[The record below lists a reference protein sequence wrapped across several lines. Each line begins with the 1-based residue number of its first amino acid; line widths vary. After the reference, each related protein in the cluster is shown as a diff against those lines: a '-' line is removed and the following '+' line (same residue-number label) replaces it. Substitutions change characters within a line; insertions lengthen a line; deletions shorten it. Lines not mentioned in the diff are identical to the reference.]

1 MSEVLIT
8 GATGTVGWPIARDLL
23 ARGDSVRA
31 LVRDVERARTLL
43 PEGVEP
49 VPGDVA
55 DRESVRKAVA
65 GAEIVYHAA
74 GLPEQWRR
82 DDADFTRVNVEGTRN
97 VAEEAL
103 AAGVRRLAYTSTID
117 VFRWAPGIPFDE
129 RVLDPDPRPTVYER
143 SKQEADRIVV
153 ALMEQ
158 GLDAVFLHPSAVY
171 GPVPALA
178 VGLNDLIVRLAT
190 KKIPMLLPGGMPVVH
205 CDDVAAAHIKAVGE
219 APAGSRF
226 IIADRYLTLSEIAAS
241 VASAVPEAR
250 KPPVMPSAFA
260 RAVSAI
266 GERVAARTGK
276 PPLIPRGA
284 LIFLESHPVPD
295 ASRVRA
301 DLGIEITPW
310 ERGLAE
316 TVERFRAQGW
326 RTAA

>member
-1 MSEVLIT
+1 MAEILIT
-8 GATGTVGWPIARDLL
+8 GATGTVGWPIARGLV

-31 LVRDVERARTLL
+31 LVRDVERARSLL
-43 PEGVEP
+43 PEGAEP
-49 VPGDVA
+49 VRGDVA
-55 DRESVRKAVA
+55 DRDSVRSAVA
-65 GAEIVYHAA
+65 GAEVVFHAA

-129 RVLDPDPRPTVYER
+129 RILDAEPRPTVYER

-153 ALMEQ
+153 ALAEK
-158 GLDAVFLHPSAVY
+158 GLDAVVLHPSAVY

-205 CDDVAAAHIKAVGE
+205 CNDVAAAHIKAADD

-226 IIADRYLTLSEIAAS
+226 IVSDRYLTLGEIAAS
-241 VASAVPEAR
+241 VAAAVPEAR
-250 KPPVMPSAFA
+250 KPPVMPAVFA
-260 RAVSAI
+260 RVVSSV
-266 GERVAARTGK
+266 GERVAAHTGK

-295 ASRVRA
+295 ASRVSSE
-301 DLGIEITPW
+301 LGVEITPW
-310 ERGLAE
+310 NRGLAE
-316 TVERFRAQGW
+316 TVERFRSQGW
-326 RTAA
+326 QTAA

>member
-8 GATGTVGWPIARDLL
+8 GATGTVGWPIARDLA

-31 LVRDVERARTLL
+31 LVRDVERARAIL
-43 PEGVEP
+43 PDGVEP
-49 VPGDVA
+49 VRGDVA
-55 DRESVRKAVA
+55 DRESVRRAVA
-65 GAEIVYHAA
+65 GAELVFHAA

-82 DDADFTRVNVEGTRN
+82 DPADFTRVNVEGTRN

-103 AAGVRRLAYTSTID
+103 AAGVRRFAYTSTID
-117 VFRWAPGIPFDE
+117 VFRWTPGQPFDE
-129 RVLDPDPRPTVYER
+129 RVIDPDPRPTDYER
-143 SKQEADRIVV
+143 SKQEADRLVV
-153 ALMEQ
+153 ALTED
-158 GLDAVFLHPSAVY
+158 GLDAVFLHPAAVY

-205 CDDVAAAHIKAVGE
+205 SDDVATAHVRAIDE

-226 IIADRYLTLSEIAAS
+226 IVADRYLTLSEIAAS
-241 VASAVPEAR
+241 VEALVPGAR
-250 KPPVMPSAFA
+250 KPRVMPIAVA
-260 RAVSAI
+260 RAVSAV
-266 GERVAARTGK
+266 GERIAGLTGR

-295 ASRVRA
+295 GACVRSE
-301 DLGIEITPW
+301 LRLEITPW

-316 TVERFRAQGW
+316 TVERFRSQGW
-326 RTAA
+326 KTAA

>member
-1 MSEVLIT
+1 MSDVLIT
-8 GATGTVGWPIARDLL
+8 GATGTVGWPIARDLV

-31 LVRDVERARTLL
+31 LVRDADRARGLL
-43 PEGVEP
+43 PRGVEP
-49 VPGDVA
+49 VRGDVA
-55 DRESVRKAVA
+55 DRDSVRAAVT

-103 AAGVRRLAYTSTID
+103 AAGVRRFAYTSTID
-117 VFRWAPGIPFDE
+117 VFRWTPGSPFDE
-129 RVLDPDPRPTVYER
+129 SVLDPEPRPTVYER

-153 ALMEQ
+153 GLTER

-190 KKIPMLLPGGMPVVH
+190 RKIPMLLPGGMPVVH
-205 CDDVAAAHIKAVGE
+205 CDDVATAHIKAVDE
-219 APAGSRF
+219 APTGSRF
-226 IIADRYLTLSEIAAS
+226 IVADRYLTLSEIAES
-241 VASAVPEAR
+241 VAAIVPGAR
-250 KPPVMPSAFA
+250 KPPVMPIRIA
-260 RAVSAI
+260 RLVSSI

-276 PPLIPRGA
+276 PPLIPEGA

-295 ASRVRA
+295 ASHIRSE
-301 DLGIEITPW
+301 LGLEITPW
-310 ERGLAE
+310 ERGIAE
-316 TVERFRAQGW
+316 TVDRFQAQGW
-326 RTAA
+326 RSAA

>member
-1 MSEVLIT
+1 MSDVLIT
-8 GATGTVGWPIARDLL
+8 GATGTVGWPIARDLA

-31 LVRDVERARTLL
+31 LVRDVGRARSLL

-49 VPGDVA
+49 VRGDVA
-55 DRESVRKAVA
+55 DRESVRSAVA

-117 VFRWAPGIPFDE
+117 VFRWTPGSPFDE
-129 RVLDPDPRPTVYER
+129 SVLDPEPRPTVYER
-143 SKQEADRIVV
+143 SKQEADRIV
-153 ALMEQ
+153 AGLLEQ

-190 KKIPMLLPGGMPVVH
+190 RKIPMLLPGGMPVVH
-205 CDDVAAAHIKAVGE
+205 SDDVAAAHVKAVDE
-219 APAGSRF
+219 APVGSRF
-226 IIADRYLTLSEIAAS
+226 IVADRYLTLSGIAES
-241 VASAVPEAR
+241 VAAIVPGAR
-250 KPPVMPSAFA
+250 KPPVMPIRVA
-260 RAVSAI
+260 RLVSSI
-266 GERVAARTGK
+266 GERIAARTGK

-295 ASRVRA
+295 ASRVRSE
-301 DLGIEITPW
+301 LGLEITPW
-310 ERGLAE
+310 DRGIAE
-316 TVERFRAQGW
+316 TVGRFQSQGW